1 VSKLKDVRFSL
12 EVTISDQ
19 AFLADSHAARYR
31 DVAENHPDAFAAL
44 LTILNDPTHQAGL
57 VAAERFGLP
66 ALSGVVQA
74 VESDA
79 NIVQVLRSAG
89 SARFRQAVGVAVR
102 LTMEALGWT
111 TTGRKGPVKGAAFFK
126 RAERYRAP
134 ENGPS
139 SPESRAR
146 AALEAVAAIG
156 DEEERVRT
164 GSELLTGLA
173 ATRRAEH
180 RPF

>member
-1 VSKLKDVRFSL
+1 MTFNL
-12 EVTISDQ
+12 EVTISQQ
-19 AFLADSHAARYR
+19 AFLADSHGARYR

-44 LTILNDPTHQAGL
+44 LTILSDPTHQAGL
-57 VAAERFGLP
+57 VAAEHFGLP

-79 NIVQVLRSAG
+79 HIVKVLRSSG
-89 SARFRQAVGVAVR
+89 SGRFRQAVGVAVR
-102 LTMEALGWT
+102 LTMGALGWS
-111 TTGRKGPVKGAAFFK
+111 TTGRKGPVRGAAFFK

-134 ENGPS
+134 ENAPS
-139 SPESRAR
+139 SPESGAR
-146 AALEAVAAIG
+146 GALEAVGTIG
-156 DEEERVRT
+156 DEEERART
-164 GSELLTGLA
+164 GSELLAALA